1 VSIAVLAQRAGQA
14 AVVQLAELSPR
25 LALASTAIAGYLGPA
40 VPSDAV
46 TLDDLRSLL
55 RHVSPGRI
63 PAIRRAI
70 YGRWERTKLFFMLLA
85 RGELDGLKPCLH
97 VHGFDRLHALAAAK
111 APALLLN
118 WHTGP
123 YRAVGAALYLHGFRP
138 LVIEHHSIPHS
149 ATVPLERVSA
159 GGDPWR
165 ATAALKAAVDRLRSG
180 GFVLLAG
187 DAYEGAGGIEA
198 AILGRRFVFR
208 QGLAALVRHSG
219 APVLPVVAS
228 WRGASIDV
236 TLHPPLELP
245 AGGDAEGV
253 VGATARWFDGYLRA
267 HPEELWPD
275 RMRELLAAPVIA
287 ESPPVLGARG
297 APHST

>member
-14 AVVQLAELSPR
+14 AVVQLASLSPR
-25 LALASTAIAGYLGPA
+25 VALASAAIAGYLGPA

-46 TLDDLRSLL
+46 TLGELGALL
-55 RHVSPGRI
+55 RDVPPARL

-70 YGRWERTKLFFMLLA
+70 YGRWERTKLFFGLLA
-85 RGELDGLKPCLH
+85 RGELDRLRPCLK
-97 VHGFDRLHALAAAK
+97 VHGFERLHALAAEK
-111 APALLLN
+111 TPALLLN

-138 LVIEHHSIPHS
+138 LIIEHHSIPHS
-149 ATVPLERVSA
+149 ATVPLERVSS

-165 ATAALKAAVDRLRSG
+165 APAALEAAVDRLRSG

-219 APVLPVVAS
+219 AAVLPIVAS
-228 WRGASIDV
+228 WRGGSIHV
-236 TLHPPLELP
+236 TLHPPLEAP
-245 AGGDAEGV
+245 ASGDAERV

-275 RMRELLAAPVIA
+275 RMRELMAAPV
-287 ESPPVLGARG
+287 LG